1 MYLASPKLT
10 RAGMRQRSFLVS
22 VAVVALLLLGA
33 VGSYAY
39 DAAHDNQIA
48 RGVRA
53 GGVDIGGLSTTAAK
67 RKLRRRLTPVLERN
81 VTVVFRDR
89 RFDLDANRAQ
99 IRVNV
104 DAMVRDALDRS
115 RGGNVVTRTLRGI
128 FGGTVKAHVPAAV
141 TYSHSEVDSFVRQ
154 VAQGV
159 NLAPQDATIGISGAR
174 LQKLDARDGRS
185 VKENRLRRNVKATLK
200 KVHSKR
206 EVTVPYTVLHPKVTT
221 DQLAARYPTVIA
233 INRSGFQLTLYKS
246 LNVARTYT
254 IAVGRQG
261 LETPAGKYIVH
272 DKELNPSWHV
282 PNSSWAGSLAGQVIP
297 PGPKDPLKARWI
309 GITDGAGIHGT
320 DDIGSLGSAA
330 SHGCIRMSIP
340 DVIDLYNRTPYG
352 SVIFVI

>member
-1 MYLASPKLT
+1 MYLASPKLS
-10 RAGMRQRSFLVS
+10 RSAMRQRSFVVS
-22 VAVVALLLLGA
+22 VAVLAFLLFAA
-33 VGSYAY
+33 VGSWAY
-39 DAAHDNQIA
+39 DSAHDQQIA
-48 RGVRA
+48 HGVRA
-53 GGVDIGGLSTTAAK
+53 GGVDIGGLSTAAAK
-67 RKLRRRLTPVLERN
+67 RKLRRRLTPVVERP
-81 VTVVFRDR
+81 VSVVFRGR
-89 RFDLDANRAQ
+89 RFDLDPNRAQ
-99 IRVNV
+99 TQLNV

-141 TYSHSEVDSFVRQ
+141 TYSHSEVDAFVRE

-159 NLAPQDATIGISGAR
+159 NLAPQDASVGISGGR
-174 LQKLDARDGRS
+174 LQKLDAHDGRQ
-185 VKENRLRRNVKATLK
+185 VNEDRLRKNVETALTKVRNNRDAG
-200 KVHSKR
+200 
-206 EVTVPYTVLHPKVTT
+206 VPYSVLHPKVTS

-233 INRSGFQLTLYKS
+233 VNRGAFQLTLYKR
-246 LNVARTYT
+246 LQVAKTYT

-261 LETPAGKYIVH
+261 LETPAGRYVVH
-272 DKELNPSWHV
+272 DKEIDPSWHV
-282 PNSSWAGSLAGQVIP
+282 PNSSWAGKLAGQVIP

-330 SHGCIRMSIP
+330 SHGCIRMAIP

>member
-1 MYLASPKLT
+1 M
-10 RAGMRQRSFLVS
+10 
-22 VAVVALLLLGA
+22 
-33 VGSYAY
+33 
-39 DAAHDNQIA
+39 
-48 RGVRA
+48 RA
-53 GGVDIGGLSTTAAK
+53 GGVDIGGLSTAAAK
-67 RKLRRRLTPVLERN
+67 RKLRRRLTPVVERP
-81 VTVVFRDR
+81 VSVVFRGR
-89 RFDLDANRAQ
+89 RFDLDPNRAQ
-99 IRVNV
+99 TQLNV

-141 TYSHSEVDSFVRQ
+141 TYSHSEVDAFVRE

-159 NLAPQDATIGISGAR
+159 NLAPQDASVGISGGR
-174 LQKLDARDGRS
+174 LQKLDAHDGRQ
-185 VKENRLRRNVKATLK
+185 VNEDRLRKNVETALTKVRNNRDAG
-200 KVHSKR
+200 
-206 EVTVPYTVLHPKVTT
+206 VPYSVLHPKVTS

-233 INRSGFQLTLYKS
+233 VNRGAFQLTLYKR
-246 LNVARTYT
+246 LQVAKTYT

-261 LETPAGKYIVH
+261 LETPAGRYVVH
-272 DKELNPSWHV
+272 DKEIDPSWHV
-282 PNSSWAGSLAGQVIP
+282 PNSSWAGKLAGQVIP

-330 SHGCIRMSIP
+330 SHGCIRMAIP